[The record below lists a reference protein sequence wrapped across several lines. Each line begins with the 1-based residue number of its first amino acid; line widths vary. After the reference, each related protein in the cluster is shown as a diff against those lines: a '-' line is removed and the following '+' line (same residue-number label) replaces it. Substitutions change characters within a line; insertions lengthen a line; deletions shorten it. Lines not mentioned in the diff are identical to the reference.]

1 MCNGY
6 KLPVYM
12 KGYIGA
18 KKKKIALTFPFVGGS
33 WIYMLL
39 ISKERLYFVVK
50 QINQFVTKL

>member
-18 KKKKIALTFPFVGGS
+18 KKKIALTFPFVGGS